1 MPDDTLLST
10 PIRGACPSRTL
21 PNPSHPTSLKTLL
34 SVVLVILT
42 GTLLLGWGLGS
53 AAASQATFIVSLYP
67 PGQWEGWVASNEPDT
82 NHFGDSALYAGYYN
96 NTTYYSLVRFDLK
109 DIAGAPIKSA
119 SLHLSGLSG
128 DWLGEG
134 GDWSVQLL
142 ESDPA
147 DVPASM
153 TTFAAVEKARVS
165 SALSLAMPSNT
176 LGAGKLNEFTFTGE
190 QIALLEK
197 RAAETGRITFRLA
210 GPAGEK
216 NALFAWDGGYGLLS
230 RGIRP
235 ELTVEMGPV
244 TTSPDAAQFVKQVV
258 PAQMIAGQP
267 YDVVIT
273 LKNSGS
279 NTWKSGG
286 AFNYALYATSDQVP
300 PDNKTWGNAKA
311 VLPKEVTPGETATI
325 AFQVKAPTAP
335 GNYDFQW
342 QMFHNN
348 VGWFGDM
355 SQKMAVRVI
364 APPAKGSE
372 AAEVPTPVYALL
384 DGQFPTPQPTY
395 TPTPTPAP
403 VPNVLVGKILF
414 LSDRATLAR
423 DPTLKPLTDPQVYVV
438 NPDGTGLGI
447 LSGGNYPPSNP
458 VVRRNHPYTQA
469 AMRDHLSSD
478 QRYRVFV
485 KDALIDTGWK
495 DSTGENNVYQ
505 VGLAALFFYDFF
517 YKAEGQITHFSPS
530 VSGSPSGHVDCRAV
544 GPTICRGIAYDPAWS
559 PTSEQIAFVSNDGG
573 NDEIW
578 VINRDGSGARQL
590 TRDTGNFWDKHPS
603 WSPDGKQIVFWS
615 NRTGVRQIWIMDA
628 DGGNPHSLSVT
639 GFNDWD
645 PVWVKYTEPP
655 RADSGE

>member
-1 MPDDTLLST
+1 MSEDMLFST
-10 PIRGACPSRTL
+10 PVKRARLATRL
-21 PNPSHPTSLKTLL
+21 PNPPHPTPLKILL
-34 SVVLVILT
+34 SVVLVVLT

-119 SLHLSGLSG
+119 SLRLSGLSG

-134 GDWSVQLL
+134 GDWTVQLL

-147 DVPASM
+147 DVPASLS
-153 TTFAAVEKARVS
+153 TFTAIEKARVS
-165 SALSLAMPSNT
+165 SALSFVVPSDT
-176 LGAGKLNEFTFTGE
+176 LGAGKLNTFTLTDE

-210 GPAGEK
+210 GPAGET
-216 NALFAWDGGYGLLS
+216 NALFAWDSGYGLPS
-230 RGIRP
+230 RGVRP

-244 TTSPDAAQFVKQVV
+244 TTQPDAAQFVKQVV
-258 PAQMIAGQP
+258 PAQMTAGQP
-267 YDVVIT
+267 YDVVIS

-286 AFNYALYATSDQVP
+286 AFNYALYAVSNQVP
-300 PDNKTWGNAKA
+300 PDNKTWGSAKA
-311 VLPKEVTPGETATI
+311 VLPQEVAPGETATI
-325 AFQVKAPTAP
+325 AFEVKAPTAP

-355 SQKMAVRVI
+355 TQKMAVRVI

-372 AAEVPTPVYALL
+372 AAGTPTPVYTLL
-384 DGQFPTPQPTY
+384 DGQFPTPQPTH

-403 VPNVLVGKILF
+403 VPSGLTGKILF
-414 LSDRATLAR
+414 LSDRAALAH
-423 DPTLKPLTDPQVYVV
+423 DPSAKPLTDPQVYVV
-438 NPDGTGLGI
+438 NPDGSGLGI
-447 LSGGNYPPSNP
+447 LSA
-458 VVRRNHPYTQA
+458 RWPYDQA
-469 AMRDHLSSD
+469 VKRDHLSAD

-485 KDALIDTGWK
+485 KDAIIDTGYV
-495 DSTGENNVYQ
+495 DDTGENNPYQ

-517 YKAEGQITHFSPS
+517 YNVEAQITHFNPS
-530 VSGSPSGHVDCRAV
+530 LSGSPSGHIDCRAV
-544 GPTICRGIAYDPAWS
+544 GATKCQGIAYEPAWS

-573 NDEIW
+573 NDEVW

-628 DGGNPHSLSVT
+628 DGSNLRSLSVT

-645 PVWVKYTEPP
+645 PVWIKYTDPP
-655 RADSGE
+655 RYDSGE